1 MNRRSLPHT
10 PESILI
16 RRTELKKELAELLKE
31 TNSDFG
37 VGDVIGAVYEEE
49 DNDDMQAI
57 IAMFDD
63 GNPENLSNVL
73 ETVTDAWN
81 YFPHKALGGLSPE
94 EKLME
99 YEKSKKIRR

>member
-1 MNRRSLPHT
+1 MYYKTPKLILTQHT
-10 PESILI
+10 EIKRDISVL
-16 RRTELKKELAELLKE
+16 LKK
-31 TNSDFG
+31 TNSDFTLE
-37 VGDVIGAVYEEE
+37 DVIEAVYEEE

-63 GNPENLSNVL
+63 GNIDNLSNVL

-94 EKLME
+94 ERVLE
-99 YEKSKKIRR
+99 YR